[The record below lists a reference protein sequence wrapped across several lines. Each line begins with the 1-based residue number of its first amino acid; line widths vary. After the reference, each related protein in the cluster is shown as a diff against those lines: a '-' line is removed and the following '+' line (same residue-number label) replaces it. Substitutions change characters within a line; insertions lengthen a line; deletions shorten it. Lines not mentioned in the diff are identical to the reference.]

1 MESGEGSFALPWRGL
16 APFRARMGLVITATR
31 RPARILL
38 MGAAMLAALTGCA
51 AEPVSTGPRDG
62 SAAAD
67 APTPEIEVG
76 DVLTAEQA
84 TALNDGNELMKA
96 YPVGAEFIAVEWGQ
110 PIPEA
115 VTTAVTAQVVA
126 AAPTWGTNTDSDVNA
141 AAWQQVRDAMKQE
154 SQKLGGV
161 TIALVSC
168 AQSFS
173 TEINTWRPTWVMSEP
188 GPVGEYE
195 SKEAVLA
202 RADAWAQEGRK
213 MYVVVDNLGC

>member
-1 MESGEGSFALPWRGL
+1 M
-16 APFRARMGLVITATR
+16 ITATR

-38 MGAAMLAALTGCA
+38 VGAATLAALVGCA
-51 AEPVSTGPRDG
+51 AEPVPTGPG
-62 SAAAD
+62 EETTSTE

-126 AAPTWGTNTDSDVNA
+126 AAPTWGTSTDSDVNA

-195 SKEAVLA
+195 SREAVLA
-202 RADAWAQEGRK
+202 RADAWAQDGRK